1 MAFTALPTAAA
12 WRHIEARDGFEV
24 AFFEPTA
31 LGIRITGCTTAV
43 ENHTAWAVDYDIT
56 VDAAWV
62 TRTARVTLRSAAG
75 MRSVRLD
82 ADGAGRWWVDGAPAP
97 ALDGCRDVDLE
108 ASAMTNALP
117 VHRLEL
123 PVGGKAA
130 PPAAWVRVTGA
141 VERLEQTYHRRP
153 DAADQ
158 QRYDY
163 AAPALGFNARLEFDP
178 SGLVLR
184 YPGIAVRTR

>member
-1 MAFTALPTAAA
+1 MVFTALPTAAA

-31 LGIRITGCTTAV
+31 LGVRITGCTTAV
-43 ENHTAWAVDYDIT
+43 ENRTAWAVDYAIT

-62 TRTARVTLRSAAG
+62 TRSARVTLRSAAG
-75 MRSVRLD
+75 MRATRLD
-82 ADGAGRWWVDGAPAP
+82 SDGAGRWWVDGTPEP

-117 VHRLEL
+117 VHRLAL
-123 PVGGKAA
+123 PVGEAAA
-130 PPAAWVRVTGA
+130 PPAAYVRVSGQ
-141 VERLEQTYHRRP
+141 VERLEQSYHRGP
-153 DAADQ
+153 DAGGRP
-158 QRYDY
+158 RYDY
-163 AAPALGFNARLEFDP
+163 AAPAFDFNARLEFDA
-178 SGLVLR
+178 SGLVLT